1 MNIPSVGHVPASFR
15 DQYNPFWWS
24 LQELVILSLKQMLE
38 SEGSNSFC
46 PVQTHLSI
54 LVGEYNKLREAL
66 KSL

>member
-1 MNIPSVGHVPASFR
+1 MCLPISEINIILFGGHCR
-15 DQYNPFWWS
+15 N
-24 LQELVILSLKQMLE
+24 LLILPLKQMLE

>member
-1 MNIPSVGHVPASFR
+1 MVAVESKESRDLASSPSALEPVRGLP
-15 DQYNPFWWS
+15 
-24 LQELVILSLKQMLE
+24 LKQMLE